1 MDCIAEVQS
10 GALSVAGWRQGVL
23 KWGCLAVT
31 HMAARHLTHTH
42 SLEMVETT
50 SRAGPRLDKLQWNM
64 VQVARSV
71 PLFRGLAEEDWESIA
86 PMLHG
91 HCFPKDAYVFFQ
103 GDPPDALY
111 IVWMGRVKLVRHTDH
126 GRDVVVE
133 MLGPGQILGEMAV
146 LDGRPYSTTAQ
157 TLEEVAVVTIARR
170 DFYNLLDRYPRVAM
184 GVISELSRR
193 LRLTTEMVRSLAVDR
208 VEQRVARTLL
218 RLADLAGKPNSA
230 RPEALIIDM
239 PLTRQDIAEMTGTT
253 VETAIR
259 VMSRF
264 RKQELLSSSRGRIII
279 LDPDGLADVARNG

>member
-1 MDCIAEVQS
+1 
-10 GALSVAGWRQGVL
+10 
-23 KWGCLAVT
+23 
-31 HMAARHLTHTH
+31 
-42 SLEMVETT
+42 MVETT

-71 PLFRGLAEEDWESIA
+71 PLFRGLTEDDWQSIA
-86 PMLHG
+86 PLLHG
-91 HCFPKDAYVFFQ
+91 HCFPKDAYIFFQ

-126 GRDVVVE
+126 GRDVVLE
-133 MLGPGQILGEMAV
+133 MLGPGQLIGEMAV

-157 TLEEVAVVTIARR
+157 TLEEVAIVTVARR
-170 DFYNLLDRYPRVAM
+170 DFYTLLERYPRVAM

-218 RLADLAGKPNSA
+218 RLSDLAGKPYPS

-264 RKQELLSSSRGRIII
+264 RKQEMITSLRGRIII
-279 LDPDGLADVARNG
+279 LKPEELAEVAHHG